1 MNETW
6 CVGGPDYC
14 FTNIKDFT
22 AMTDILGTLK
32 VHGLNKE
39 IIFYKI
45 RTRELK
51 WIWSLTF
58 LLGLELLSNVGI
70 NLS

>member
-45 RTRELK
+45 RTMELK
-51 WIWSLTF
+51 
-58 LLGLELLSNVGI
+58 
-70 NLS
+70 